1 MKTRALELNSH
12 NIANPSQVRRASR
25 HSAKNN
31 SVESEIGSP
40 VAKADLGV
48 SGLDRQNGDAAIEAN
63 SSERLF
69 TLRNRAI

>member
-1 MKTRALELNSH
+1 MKTLALIMQ

-63 SSERLF
+63 SIEHLF